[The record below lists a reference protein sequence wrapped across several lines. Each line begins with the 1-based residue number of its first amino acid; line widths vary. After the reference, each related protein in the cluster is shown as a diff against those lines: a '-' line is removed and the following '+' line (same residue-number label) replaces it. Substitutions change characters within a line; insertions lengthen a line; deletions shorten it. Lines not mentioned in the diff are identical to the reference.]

1 MKKINRWLAV
11 TLIVCVLLSIPAFAQ
26 GTDDAATLCER
37 PGVELPDCEKP
48 EIELPDCELPDCE
61 LPDCELPDYVWP
73 DCELPDVDFD
83 LCDCVVTH
91 IDVKVDSTYFARV
104 DGQYV
109 ALHGK
114 LDPDTIKIV
123 VKTPVKDIVYDFADY
138 EVETVE
144 ERSMLEYRI
153 NLKSPDAFLLAAIRW
168 YGWHMGNVYFNADI
182 LLDEVPEVM
191 QESLPQNEDG
201 QYVASVVDHLYTG
214 IQECTGGRGMRSRG
228 NHGIPTGLDL
238 YLTGAALCPY
248 ITTDDLTIEKI
259 LVDAEGNVVAPGADA
274 PVFTFIM
281 KDADGNYVYFDEEG
295 ACTTAD
301 AEGAS
306 EEIQVKAGKPVTLTG
321 ITKGAYQVIELDTE
335 GYKIY
340 SIEGGVS
347 ESTGIAVLVGA
358 PDDVITFANKKVETT
373 DPTDPV
379 DPDPKPDPDPDPK
392 PDPKPDPDPD
402 PKPDKPS
409 SDKDT
414 KPDKP
419 SSDKDTKPSKPGDVE
434 IVVPPTDVEPE
445 TPAEETPVVAP
456 APISDD
462 APKTGD
468 SGSMALMMLMAL
480 SALGMGAAVV
490 IGRKFRYTG
499 KRCK

>member
-1 MKKINRWLAV
+1 MKKSNRWLAV

-48 EIELPDCELPDCE
+48 EIELPDCELPEIELPDCELPEIE

-259 LVDAEGNVVAPGADA
+259 LVNAEGNMVDPGADA

-306 EEIQVKAGKPVTLTG
+306 EKIQVKADKPVTLTG

-358 PDDVITFANKKVETT
+358 PDGVITFANKKVETT
-373 DPTDPV
+373 DP
-379 DPDPKPDPDPDPK
+379 KPDPDPDP
-392 PDPKPDPDPD
+392 
-402 PKPDKPS
+402 
-409 SDKDT
+409 

>member
-48 EIELPDCELPDCE
+48 EIELPDCELPEIELPDCELPEIE

-259 LVDAEGNVVAPGADA
+259 LVNAEGNMVNPGADA

-306 EEIQVKAGKPVTLTG
+306 EKIRVKAGKSVTLTG

-392 PDPKPDPDPD
+392 PDPDPDL
-402 PKPDKPS
+402 
-409 SDKDT
+409 

>member
-1 MKKINRWLAV
+1 MKKSNRWLAV

-48 EIELPDCELPDCE
+48 EIELPDCELPD
-61 LPDCELPDYVWP
+61 YVWP

-91 IDVKVDSTYFARV
+91 IDVKVDSTYFAKV

-201 QYVASVVDHLYTG
+201 RYVASVVDHLYTG

-259 LVDAEGNVVAPGADA
+259 LVNAEGNMVNPGADA

-306 EEIQVKAGKPVTLTG
+306 EKIQVKADKPVTLTG
-321 ITKGAYQVIELDTE
+321 ITKGDYQVIELDTE

-347 ESTGIAVLVGA
+347 ERTYIAVLVGA

-392 PDPKPDPDPD
+392 PDPDPDL
-402 PKPDKPS
+402 
-409 SDKDT
+409 

-499 KRCK
+499 KRFK

>member
-48 EIELPDCELPDCE
+48 EIELPDCELPEIE

-214 IQECTGGRGMRSRG
+214 IQECTGGHGMRSRG

-306 EEIQVKAGKPVTLTG
+306 EEIQVKADKPVTLTG

-379 DPDPKPDPDPDPK
+379 DPDPKPDPDPDP
-392 PDPKPDPDPD
+392 
-402 PKPDKPS
+402 
-409 SDKDT
+409 

-499 KRCK
+499 KSCK

>member
-48 EIELPDCELPDCE
+48 EIELPDCELPEIE

-306 EEIQVKAGKPVTLTG
+306 EEIQVKADKPVTLTG

-379 DPDPKPDPDPDPK
+379 DPDPKPDPDPDP
-392 PDPKPDPDPD
+392 DPDP
-402 PKPDKPS
+402 
-409 SDKDT
+409 

-499 KRCK
+499 KSCK

>member
-214 IQECTGGRGMRSRG
+214 IQECTGGHGMRSRG

-392 PDPKPDPDPD
+392 PD
-402 PKPDKPS
+402 
-409 SDKDT
+409 
-414 KPDKP
+414 KP

-445 TPAEETPVVAP
+445 TPAEETPVVTP

>member
-1 MKKINRWLAV
+1 MKKSNRWLAV

-37 PGVELPDCEKP
+37 PGV
-48 EIELPDCELPDCE
+48 E

-91 IDVKVDSTYFARV
+91 IDVKVDSTYFAKV

-306 EEIQVKAGKPVTLTG
+306 EKIQVKADKPVTLTG

-392 PDPKPDPDPD
+392 PDPDPDPKPDPDPD
-402 PKPDKPS
+402 P
-409 SDKDT
+409 

-499 KRCK
+499 KRFK

>member
-48 EIELPDCELPDCE
+48 EIKLPN
-61 LPDCELPDYVWP
+61 CELPDYVWP

-306 EEIQVKAGKPVTLTG
+306 EKIQVKADKPVTLTG
-321 ITKGAYQVIELDTE
+321 LTKGFYRVIELDTE

-340 SIEGGVS
+340 SIKGGVS
-347 ESTGIAVLVGA
+347 ESTSITVLVGA

-379 DPDPKPDPDPDPK
+379 DPDPKPDPDPDP
-392 PDPKPDPDPD
+392 
-402 PKPDKPS
+402 
-409 SDKDT
+409 

-499 KRCK
+499 KHCK

>member
-1 MKKINRWLAV
+1 M
-11 TLIVCVLLSIPAFAQ
+11 
-26 GTDDAATLCER
+26 
-37 PGVELPDCEKP
+37 
-48 EIELPDCELPDCE
+48 
-61 LPDCELPDYVWP
+61 
-73 DCELPDVDFD
+73 DFD
-83 LCDCVVTH
+83 PSECVVTH
-91 IDVKVDSTYFARV
+91 IDVKVDSTYSAV
-104 DGQYV
+104 IDGEPVTLQ
-109 ALHGK
+109 GQ
-114 LDPDTIKIV
+114 LDPDTISIV
-123 VKTPVKDIVYDFADY
+123 VKTPVRDIVYDFADY
-138 EVETVE
+138 DVETQE
-144 ERSMLEYRI
+144 ERGMLEYRI
-153 NLKSPDAFLLAAIRW
+153 NLKAPDAFLLAAIRW

-182 LLDEVPEVM
+182 LLDAEDVPDVLKDSM
-191 QESLPQNEDG
+191 TLNEAG
-201 QYVASVVDHLYTG
+201 QYVASVADHRYTG
-214 IQECTGGRGMRSRG
+214 IQECTGGHGMRSQG
-228 NHGIPTGLDL
+228 HFGIPNGLDL
-238 YLTGAALCPY
+238 YLAGADLCPY
-248 ITTDDLTIEKI
+248 ITTDDLTIEKV
-259 LVDAEGNVVAPGADA
+259 LVDSEGNVVAPGADA

-306 EEIQVKAGKPVTLTG
+306 EKIQVKAGKSVTLTG

-379 DPDPKPDPDPDPK
+379 APDPKPDPDPDP
-392 PDPKPDPDPD
+392 
-402 PKPDKPS
+402 
-409 SDKDT
+409 

-499 KRCK
+499 KRYK

>member
-48 EIELPDCELPDCE
+48 EIE

-201 QYVASVVDHLYTG
+201 RYVASVVDHLYTG

-259 LVDAEGNVVAPGADA
+259 LVDAEGKVVAPDADA

-306 EEIQVKAGKPVTLTG
+306 EKIQVKADNPVTLTG
-321 ITKGAYQVIELDTE
+321 ITKGFYQVIELDTE

-340 SIEGGVS
+340 SIKGGVS
-347 ESTGIAVLVGA
+347 ESTFIDVLVGA
-358 PDDVITFANKKVETT
+358 RDDVITFANKKVETT

-392 PDPKPDPDPD
+392 PDPDPDL
-402 PKPDKPS
+402 
-409 SDKDT
+409 

-499 KRCK
+499 KRFK

>member
-1 MKKINRWLAV
+1 MKKMNRLNRWLAV
-11 TLIVCVLLSIPAFAQ
+11 FLAVCTMLSVTAFAQ
-26 GTDDAATLCER
+26 DTDAEPLCEE
-37 PGVELPDCEKP
+37 PA
-48 EIELPDCELPDCE
+48 CELPE
-61 LPDCELPDYVWP
+61 VEVPDYVWP

-259 LVDAEGNVVAPGADA
+259 LVDAEGNMVAPGADA

-306 EEIQVKAGKPVTLTG
+306 EKIQVKADKPVTLTG

-379 DPDPKPDPDPDPK
+379 APDPKPDPDPDPKPDPDPDPK
-392 PDPKPDPDPD
+392 PDPDPDL
-402 PKPDKPS
+402 
-409 SDKDT
+409 

-499 KRCK
+499 KRYK

>member
-48 EIELPDCELPDCE
+48 EIELPDCELPD
-61 LPDCELPDYVWP
+61 YVWP

-91 IDVKVDSTYFARV
+91 IDVKVDSTYFAKV

-306 EEIQVKAGKPVTLTG
+306 EEIQVKADKPVTLTG

-340 SIEGGVS
+340 SIKGGVS
-347 ESTGIAVLVGA
+347 ESTFIDVLVGA
-358 PDDVITFANKKVETT
+358 PDDDITFANKKVETT

-379 DPDPKPDPDPDPK
+379 DPVDPVD

-402 PKPDKPS
+402 L
-409 SDKDT
+409 

>member
-1 MKKINRWLAV
+1 MKKSNRWLAV

-37 PGVELPDCEKP
+37 PGVELPDCE
-48 EIELPDCELPDCE
+48 
-61 LPDCELPDYVWP
+61 LPDYVWP

-91 IDVKVDSTYFARV
+91 FDVKVDSTYFAKV

-201 QYVASVVDHLYTG
+201 RYVASVVDHLYTG

-259 LVDAEGNVVAPGADA
+259 LVNAEGNMVDPGADA

-306 EEIQVKAGKPVTLTG
+306 EKIQVKADKPVTLTG

-379 DPDPKPDPDPDPK
+379 DPDPKPDPDPDP
-392 PDPKPDPDPD
+392 
-402 PKPDKPS
+402 
-409 SDKDT
+409 

-499 KRCK
+499 KRFK

>member
-48 EIELPDCELPDCE
+48 EIELPDCELPEIE

-248 ITTDDLTIEKI
+248 ITTDDLTIKKI
-259 LVDAEGNVVAPGADA
+259 LVDAEGNVDSGADA

-306 EEIQVKAGKPVTLTG
+306 EKIQVKAGEPVTLTG

-379 DPDPKPDPDPDPK
+379 DPDPKPDPDPDP
-392 PDPKPDPDPD
+392 
-402 PKPDKPS
+402 
-409 SDKDT
+409 

>member
-48 EIELPDCELPDCE
+48 EIELPDCELPEIE

-214 IQECTGGRGMRSRG
+214 IQECTGGHGMRSRG

-248 ITTDDLTIEKI
+248 ITTDDLTIKKI

-306 EEIQVKAGKPVTLTG
+306 EKIRVKAGKSVTLTG

-379 DPDPKPDPDPDPK
+379 DPDPKPDPDPDP
-392 PDPKPDPDPD
+392 
-402 PKPDKPS
+402 
-409 SDKDT
+409 

>member
-1 MKKINRWLAV
+1 MKKSNRWLAV

-48 EIELPDCELPDCE
+48 EIELPDCELPEIE

-214 IQECTGGRGMRSRG
+214 IQECTGGHGMRSRG

-259 LVDAEGNVVAPGADA
+259 LVDAEGKVVAPDADA

-306 EEIQVKAGKPVTLTG
+306 EKIQVKADKPVTLTG
-321 ITKGAYQVIELDTE
+321 ITKGDYQVIELDTE

-347 ESTGIAVLVGA
+347 ERTYIAVLVGA

-392 PDPKPDPDPD
+392 PDPDPDP
-402 PKPDKPS
+402 
-409 SDKDT
+409 

-434 IVVPPTDVEPE
+434 IVVPPIDVEPE
-445 TPAEETPVVAP
+445 TPAEETPVVTP

>member
-48 EIELPDCELPDCE
+48 EIELPDCELPEIE

-259 LVDAEGNVVAPGADA
+259 LVDAEGNVVDSGADA

-306 EEIQVKAGKPVTLTG
+306 EKIRVKAGKSVTLTG

-392 PDPKPDPDPD
+392 PDPDPDL
-402 PKPDKPS
+402 
-409 SDKDT
+409 

-499 KRCK
+499 KRFK

>member
-1 MKKINRWLAV
+1 MKKSNRWLAV

-48 EIELPDCELPDCE
+48 EIELPDCELPD
-61 LPDCELPDYVWP
+61 YVWP

-91 IDVKVDSTYFARV
+91 IDVKVDSNYFAKV

-201 QYVASVVDHLYTG
+201 RYVASVVDHLYTG

-259 LVDAEGNVVAPGADA
+259 LVDAEGKVVAPDADA

-306 EEIQVKAGKPVTLTG
+306 EKIQVKADNPVTLTG

-340 SIEGGVS
+340 SIEDGVS

-379 DPDPKPDPDPDPK
+379 DPDPKPDPDPDP
-392 PDPKPDPDPD
+392 
-402 PKPDKPS
+402 
-409 SDKDT
+409 

-499 KRCK
+499 KRFK

>member
-48 EIELPDCELPDCE
+48 EIELPDCELPEIE

-248 ITTDDLTIEKI
+248 ITTDDLTIKKI
-259 LVDAEGNVVAPGADA
+259 LVDAEGNEVAPDADA

-306 EEIQVKAGKPVTLTG
+306 EKIQVKADEPVTLTG

-379 DPDPKPDPDPDPK
+379 DPDPKPDPDPDP
-392 PDPKPDPDPD
+392 
-402 PKPDKPS
+402 
-409 SDKDT
+409 

>member
-1 MKKINRWLAV
+1 MKKSNRWLAV

-37 PGVELPDCEKP
+37 PGV
-48 EIELPDCELPDCE
+48 E

-91 IDVKVDSTYFARV
+91 IDVKVDSTYFAKV
-104 DGQYV
+104 GGQYV

-306 EEIQVKAGKPVTLTG
+306 EEIQVKADKPVTLTG

-379 DPDPKPDPDPDPK
+379 DPDPKPDPDPDP
-392 PDPKPDPDPD
+392 
-402 PKPDKPS
+402 
-409 SDKDT
+409 

-499 KRCK
+499 KRFK

>member
-48 EIELPDCELPDCE
+48 EIELPDCELPEIE

-214 IQECTGGRGMRSRG
+214 IQECTGGHGMRSRG

-259 LVDAEGNVVAPGADA
+259 LVDAEGNVVAAGADA

-306 EEIQVKAGKPVTLTG
+306 EEIQVKADKPVTLTG

-379 DPDPKPDPDPDPK
+379 DPDP
-392 PDPKPDPDPD
+392 
-402 PKPDKPS
+402 
-409 SDKDT
+409 